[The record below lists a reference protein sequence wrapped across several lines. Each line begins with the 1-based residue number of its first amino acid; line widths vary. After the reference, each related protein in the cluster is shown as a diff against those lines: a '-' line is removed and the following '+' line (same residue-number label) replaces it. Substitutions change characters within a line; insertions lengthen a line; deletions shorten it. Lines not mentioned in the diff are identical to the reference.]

1 MSFLPWHQSSF
12 EALLSGRAALGHALL
27 IHGPRGIGK
36 LAFATALAQA
46 LLCEGS
52 GRSAGA
58 CGACPACGWFG
69 AGNHPDLRRVEPE
82 SLTAVKSSGEEP
94 VADKGSSDQITVD
107 QIRALADFIG
117 ASSYRGGAKVILV
130 HPAEA
135 LNLNAANALLKSL
148 EEPPAGTIFLLVAHR
163 PSYLP
168 ATVRSRCRQ
177 VCLARPE
184 PGAAAAWL
192 NTQGITDPALALAHT
207 GNAPLLARELAKADY
222 WQRRHDL
229 LTTLADLDGFNA
241 LATAEP
247 VRDYEV
253 EEVVG
258 WLQKWTFDVVLQHYV
273 GSIRYNPDFS
283 RPIAALASGIDALAL
298 LRYHRDLIRLQ
309 RVVEHPLNARLLF
322 EQLLIDYQRAMT
334 PAARAT
340 QKAA

>member
-1 MSFLPWHQSSF
+1 MSYLPWHRSEF
-12 EALLSGRAALGHALL
+12 ERLLAGRAALGHALL

-52 GRSAGA
+52 GRTSEA
-58 CGACPACGWFG
+58 CEVCPACVWFA
-69 AGNHPDLRRVEPE
+69 AGNHPDIRRVEPE
-82 SLTAVKSSGEEP
+82 SLAAQPSGEEQP
-94 VADKGSSDQITVD
+94 AEKDSSDQITVD
-107 QIRALADFIG
+107 QIRALADFVG
-117 ASSYRGGAKVILV
+117 ASSHRGGAKVILV

-177 VCLARPE
+177 VCLARPDAD
-184 PGAAAAWL
+184 AAAAWL
-192 NTQGITDPALALAHT
+192 KAQGIADPALALAHT
-207 GNAPLLARELAKADY
+207 GNAPLLARELAQADY
-222 WQRRHDL
+222 WQLRNDL
-229 LTTLADLDGFNA
+229 FTSLADPGFDA
-241 LATAEP
+241 LATAER
-247 VRDYEV
+247 VRDYDV

-258 WLQKWTFDVVLQHYV
+258 WLQKWSFDILLQDGV
-273 GSIRYNPDFS
+273 DSIRYNPDFS
-283 RPIAALASGIDALAL
+283 RPIASLASGIDTLAL

-322 EQLLIDYQRAMT
+322 ERLLIDYQRAVA
-334 PAARAT
+334 PAAPGTR
-340 QKAA
+340 KAA